1 MLKCLICKFSIRG
14 YLLFICLFP
23 LAVLGQIPIDS
34 SNMPA
39 DVLTKLKTYLTG
51 HIPEKPYL
59 QFDKP
64 YYAAGDTIYFKA
76 YVTMGE
82 RHDLSQ
88 ISGVLHID
96 LINTKNKIDQSLLLK
111 LTDGVAWGDF
121 TLPDS
126 LPKGEYRIR
135 AYTNWMRNCSDER
148 FFEQVIPVGS
158 AIDNKVPESGTG
170 RPAPIIS
177 KPDVQF
183 FPEGGNLV
191 AGVSAKIAFKAIGI
205 NGLGMDIR
213 GDVIDNTGKTITT
226 FASTHLGMGCFY
238 LRPEE
243 GKSYKANLIFADGS
257 QNTIPLPA
265 PAEPGMTLTV
275 NNDSL
280 QKTTVV
286 IQAGNTYFQKN
297 KGKEYN
303 LLIHSGGEITAVN
316 CKLDSALIKLD
327 LVKRRLYTGVNMVTL
342 FSQAGEPLAERLF
355 FIQNYDQLNI
365 AVNSDKTIYAA
376 REKINIKL
384 NVKNRADSAVAGHFS
399 ISVIDEG
406 KVPIDENDEST
417 ILSNLLLTADLKG
430 SVEQPNYYFNNI
442 TDEKLKNLDL
452 VMLTH
457 GYRGFEWKQVRDN
470 SYPSLAYRPEKH
482 LEVEGV
488 AQNLSGKPLAN
499 ATISLIPPAGGPVLS
514 ENADDKG
521 NFKFRNLEF
530 MDSTRFVL
538 QAINAK
544 GKNTTQLVYK
554 PADTPSLQQIQNN
567 NADVNQQ
574 LSSYLKNSKDQLNE
588 YNKYGSPK
596 GIVLQEVKIKEIK
609 AKDNYRSSALGGAG
623 HADQVIHMDDIKTG
637 GQLSDKLNGRL
648 YGVNFINYGGR
659 TTTSSNEKDPGWLIV
674 VDGIVMSQ
682 KPAFDINSLGPND
695 VETVEVLKYNNAA
708 IYGMA
713 GGGGVLVFTTK
724 QGKLRELK
732 DIPSFGILP
741 ITARGYYKAKVFYS
755 PKYDNLEANVK
766 KKDLR
771 STIYWNPDLVTDDN
785 GNAAIDY
792 YNADGPGTYRMV
804 IEGIDEKGNIGRRV
818 YRYIIK

>member
-23 LAVLGQIPIDS
+23 LAVLGQVNRDNNNVTGDI
-34 SNMPA
+34 
-39 DVLTKLKTYLTG
+39 LTKLKTYLTG
-51 HIPEKPYL
+51 HITEKPYL
-59 QFDKP
+59 HFDKP

-121 TLPDS
+121 SLPDS
-126 LPKGEYRIR
+126 LPKGEYHIR
-135 AYTNWMRNCSDER
+135 AYTNWMRNGSDER
-148 FFEQVIPVGS
+148 FFEQGIPVGS
-158 AIDNKVPESGTG
+158 AIDNKVPESGS
-170 RPAPIIS
+170 RQPAPIIS
-177 KPDVQF
+177 KPDLQF

-191 AGVSAKIAFKAIGI
+191 AGVSSKIAFKAIGI
-205 NGLGMDIR
+205 NGLGMDAK
-213 GDVIDNTGKTITT
+213 GNVVDNAGKTVTT
-226 FASTHLGMGCFY
+226 FASTHLGMGYFY
-238 LRPEE
+238 FRPEE

-257 QNTIPLPA
+257 QNTIALPA
-265 PAEPGMTLTV
+265 PAEQGMTLTV

-280 QKTTVV
+280 QKATVV
-286 IQAGNTYFQKN
+286 IQTSNTYLQKN

-303 LLIHSGGEITAVN
+303 VLIHSGGEITAVN

-327 LVKRRLYTGVNMVTL
+327 LVKRRLYTGVNTVTL

-365 AVNSDKTIYAA
+365 AVNSDKINYAA
-376 REKINIKL
+376 REKINVKL
-384 NVKNRADSAVAGHFS
+384 NVKNRADSAVAGYFS

-406 KVPIDENDEST
+406 KVPIDENNEST

-457 GYRGFEWKQVRDN
+457 GYRGFEWKQVLDN
-470 SYPSLAYRPEKH
+470 SYPSLAYQPEKH
-482 LEVEGV
+482 LEIAGV

-499 ATISLIPPAGGPVLS
+499 AAVSLISTIGGPILS
-514 ENADDKG
+514 EKTDDKG
-521 NFKFRNLEF
+521 IFKFRNLEF
-530 MDSTRFVL
+530 WDSTHFVL
-538 QAINAK
+538 QAVNINGSNK
-544 GKNTTQLVYK
+544 TQLLYK
-554 PADTPSLQQIQNN
+554 PAGIPALLPVYNS

-574 LSSYLKNSKDQLNE
+574 LSTYLKNSKDQLNE
-588 YNKYGSPK
+588 YSKYGSPK
-596 GIVLQEVKIKEIK
+596 GIMLQEVRVKEIK
-609 AKDNYRSSALGGAG
+609 AKDKYRSSVFGGPG
-623 HADQVIHMDDIKTG
+623 HADQVVHMDDIRTG
-637 GQLSDKLNGRL
+637 GDLVDKLNGTLR
-648 YGVNFINYGGR
+648 GIDIVKVPGR
-659 TTTSSNEKDPGWLIV
+659 TSAVFLHDTMLIV
-674 VDGIVMSQ
+674 VDGVTMND
-682 KPAFDINSLGPND
+682 KYDFNSLGPND
-695 VETVEVLKYNNAA
+695 VETVEVLKYGNAS
-708 IYGMA
+708 IYGM
-713 GGGGVLVFTTK
+713 GSGHGVLVFTTRI
-724 QGKLRELK
+724 GKLRDLK

-755 PKYDNLEANVK
+755 PKYDALEANVK

-792 YNADGPGTYRMV
+792 YNADGLGTYRMV

-818 YRYIIK
+818 YRYNIK